1 MIAIADKNWYHI
13 MSEEFFLG
21 KCFLSG
27 GFLNLTP
34 RDAYFEALNCEAVI
48 VDVREDYLTGYKRFK
63 TPLIAYIPL
72 SSLAHRLSELSFDV
86 PLIIAD
92 SVGLRSHEAM
102 ILMIERG
109 YKNIANLAGGIVEWE
124 RDGLPLETDFKE
136 QLDGSCM
143 CQLRPR
149 NKLKNKI

>member
-1 MIAIADKNWYHI
+1 MKGELF
-13 MSEEFFLG
+13 SG

-34 RDAYFEALNCEAVI
+34 RDAYFEAVNCEAVI

-63 TPLIAYIPL
+63 APLIAYIPL
-72 SSLAHRLSELSFDV
+72 SSLDARLNELPFDI

-92 SVGLRSHEAM
+92 SAGLRSHEAM
-102 ILMIERG
+102 ILMIEKG
-109 YKNIANLAGGIVEWE
+109 YTNITNLAGGIVEWE

-143 CQLRPR
+143 CQLKPR
-149 NKLKNKI
+149 NKLKAKE